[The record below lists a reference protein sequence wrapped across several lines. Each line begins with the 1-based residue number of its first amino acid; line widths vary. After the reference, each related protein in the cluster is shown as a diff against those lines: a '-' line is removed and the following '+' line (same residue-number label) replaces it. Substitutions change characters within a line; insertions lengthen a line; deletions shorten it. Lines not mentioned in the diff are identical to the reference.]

1 MFLLVYA
8 VFVVVFCMG
17 VVVLFVFVVYFCV
30 ICVVVFCVGTGVAY
44 FVCYY
49 GVMVGV
55 ICVGGYMGCLFFRF
69 WRMFICFSIVFC
81 ICLSVVFRLSGGVCF
96 DNKAYFF

>member
-1 MFLLVYA
+1 
-8 VFVVVFCMG
+8 MG
-17 VVVLFVFVVYFCV
+17 VVVWLVFVVYFCV
-30 ICVVVFCVGTGVAY
+30 ICVVVFCVGTGFTY

-49 GVMVGV
+49 GIMVGV
-55 ICVGGYMGCLFFRF
+55 VCVGGCMCCLFLMF

-81 ICLSVVFRLSGGVCF
+81 ICLSVVFRLSGVVCF